1 MLSGVPQGFILGPIL
16 FNIFLNDLLS
26 TLKLSDLLN
35 FAADD
40 TMSKIADNI
49 NHLLLTLK
57 HDSELAVKWFTDNQM
72 IVNPDK
78 FQALIL
84 QNLEIQRIMNPLS
97 LKLEMQKLKQKIQ

>member
-1 MLSGVPQGFILGPIL
+1 M
-16 FNIFLNDLLS
+16 
-26 TLKLSDLLN
+26 KLSDLLN

-40 TMSKIADNI
+40 TISKTADDI

-78 FQALIL
+78 FQALVL